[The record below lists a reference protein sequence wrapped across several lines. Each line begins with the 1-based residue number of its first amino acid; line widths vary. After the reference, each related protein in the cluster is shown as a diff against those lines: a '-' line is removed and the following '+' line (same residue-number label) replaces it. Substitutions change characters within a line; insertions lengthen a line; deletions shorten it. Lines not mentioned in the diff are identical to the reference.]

1 MTKKIFRSICF
12 TAISAL
18 LTALV
23 LIMAVLYS
31 YFSDNRMK
39 QLITQTELVARA
51 VETQGLTYLDGLNP
65 DGYRITWVDSDGSV
79 KFDSTTDNKNM
90 ENHLEREEIKAALAK
105 GFGQSSRYSATL
117 TQKQLYCAKRLSDGT
132 VIRLSVS
139 HLTWL
144 ALFLSMLLPIFAIL
158 AAVICLSLFMA
169 YRLSKKI
176 IKPLN
181 ELNLDNPK
189 SSDVYEELSPLINRI
204 SSQQLQIKAQ
214 SSELERKKDEF
225 ETATANM
232 SEGIILLNE
241 NGFVISINQTASKL
255 LGISSYCVGKELL
268 LFDNTV
274 GLSELLK
281 NAAAGSHGEMPV
293 SIGEEDYQFSASPI
307 VSDGGVCGVALII
320 FDITEKKKAE
330 QMRREFSANVSHE
343 LKTPLQSISGC
354 AELLLNGMVGPGEI
368 PRFSERIYSE
378 SKRMITL
385 IDDIIKI
392 SHLDE
397 GAADTRYEE
406 TDIYEL
412 AGTAV
417 KNISSAAELAG
428 VTVALSGKPAVINGI
443 PQLLYEIVFN
453 LCDNAVKYN
462 KRGGNVFVDVSKDKN
477 TVRLSVRDTGIGIPA
492 EHHQRIFE
500 RFYRV
505 DKSHSKEAGGTG
517 LGLSIVKHAAM
528 LHNAA
533 IELESFPNKGTLV
546 TVIFPA

>member
-65 DGYRITWVDSDGSV
+65 DGYRITWVASDGSV

-281 NAAAGSHGEMPV
+281 NAAAGRHGEMPV

-354 AELLLNGMVGPGEI
+354 AELLLNGMVGPGEV

>member
-65 DGYRITWVDSDGSV
+65 DGYRITWVASDGSV

-281 NAAAGSHGEMPV
+281 NAAAGRHGEMPV

-428 VTVALSGKPAVINGI
+428 VTVALSGKPTVINGI

>member
-281 NAAAGSHGEMPV
+281 NAAAGRHGEMPV

-354 AELLLNGMVGPGEI
+354 AELLLNGMVGPVEV

-462 KRGGNVFVDVSKDKN
+462 KRGGNVFVNVSKDKN

-517 LGLSIVKHAAM
+517 LGLSIVKHAVM

>member
-23 LIMAVLYS
+23 LIMAVHYS

-158 AAVICLSLFMA
+158 ATVICLSLFMA

-354 AELLLNGMVGPGEI
+354 AELLLNGMVGPGEV

-397 GAADTRYEE
+397 GAADTRYEK

>member
-255 LGISSYCVGKELL
+255 LGISNYCVGKELL

-281 NAAAGSHGEMPV
+281 NAAAGRHGEMPV

-307 VSDGGVCGVALII
+307 VSDGDVCGVALII

-354 AELLLNGMVGPGEI
+354 AELLLNGMVGPGEV

>member
-51 VETQGLTYLDGLNP
+51 VETQGLTYLDGLNL

-90 ENHLEREEIKAALAK
+90 ENHLEREEIKAALTK

-281 NAAAGSHGEMPV
+281 NAAAGRHGEMPV

-307 VSDGGVCGVALII
+307 VSDGDVCGIALII

-354 AELLLNGMVGPGEI
+354 AELLLNGMVGPGEV

>member
-65 DGYRITWVDSDGSV
+65 DGYRITWVASDGSV

-189 SSDVYEELSPLINRI
+189 SSDVYEELSPLVNRI
-204 SSQQLQIKAQ
+204 GSQQLQIKAQ

-354 AELLLNGMVGPGEI
+354 AELLLNGMVGPGEV

>member
-354 AELLLNGMVGPGEI
+354 AELLLNGMVGPGEV